1 MIRKNQL
8 RKAFATAAVAFSS
21 IALTTPAYAWEYNP
35 DKNTGN
41 PIGNPVPIPAG
52 RPKAPCIFDVYAEVK
67 GGILTVQFVRPAGV
81 CDMTVTSASDPVGK
95 TYTFP
100 SEAQFSTTVYT
111 TDPELTLEIVTE
123 EGTSYIGN
131 IPIE

>member
-52 RPKAPCIFDVYAEVK
+52 RPKAPGIFDVYAEVK

-95 TYTFP
+95 T
-100 SEAQFSTTVYT
+100 
-111 TDPELTLEIVTE
+111 
-123 EGTSYIGN
+123 
-131 IPIE
+131 